1 MIEEQD
7 KSDPEG
13 DYDSITS
20 DDQQPLE
27 ESRAEE
33 EVVEESVDE
42 PDGKE
47 IIDEAPLSFES
58 DEIVDGDQKSL
69 IQPHGEHSID
79 SESVEESE
87 VVSSLSDSDS
97 PPNVPE
103 PNFNEIK
110 VENPMNTAVTD
121 LNVEGIDGAMP
132 EDGSS
137 NLQTEQKGKSAPP
150 AREIPNTI
158 PDMIRGIESIV
169 AKDQLVSDTD
179 LEIPPLDLMIQE
191 IESIVRRVEGNTG
204 GGSTHNNDEAT
215 TLTAP
220 KLSARH
226 RWNSRRGW
234 MQRKQQS
241 KTEQ

>member
-69 IQPHGEHSID
+69 IQPH
-79 SESVEESE
+79 
-87 VVSSLSDSDS
+87 
-97 PPNVPE
+97 E